1 MRITNPLAASAQES
15 RVTRFARLHVLL
27 RDAYYSSPEITA
39 LKLESLEA
47 LRLAAVSSLPLL
59 DTTEHGSAGTG
70 VRLIERLRFAIS
82 VMGEEMNA
90 QQRRRIVLD
99 LLFSA
104 APPAYQPWAR
114 SPEPI
119 IADIAGVLGLS
130 LSSADLV
137 RLVRHHRSTRKA
149 LWSTVR
155 TSGVRAVTCSDGG
168 PQEAVA
174 DALRTAMGLCP
185 EAALAS
191 AVALVRGEPGTA
203 TTGISGGVILDRL
216 CNDQA
221 PALDRFVGTALA
233 RTSLPTLTYHLAS
246 IEVACL
252 TDPDVRTAVSPVLQ
266 RLAADLSATLP
277 RDDDEAKRLTAGAK
291 LTQNTRQRIEQRH
304 RLRFGDIVTS
314 KIRPSLDSRDSLA

>member
-27 RDAYYSSPEITA
+27 RDAYYSTPEITA
-39 LKLESLEA
+39 LKLDNLEA
-47 LRLAAVSSLPLL
+47 LRLAAVSTLPLL
-59 DTTEHGSAGTG
+59 DSTEHGSGGTG

-82 VMGEEMNA
+82 VMGEETSP

-119 IADIAGVLGLS
+119 VADIAGVLGLS
-130 LSSADLV
+130 LSSTDLM
-137 RLVRHHRSTRKA
+137 RLSRHHRSARKA
-149 LWSTVR
+149 LWATVR
-155 TSGVRAVTCSDGG
+155 TSGVRAVSCSDGG

-174 DALRTAMGLCP
+174 EALRGAMGLGP

-191 AVALVRGEPGTA
+191 AVALVRGEPGVTSN
-203 TTGISGGVILDRL
+203 GISGGVVLDRL
-216 CNDQA
+216 CVDHT

-233 RTSLPTLTYHLAS
+233 RTSLPTLAYHLAG

-252 TDPDVRTAVSPVLQ
+252 TDPDIRTAVSPVLQ
-266 RLAADLSATLP
+266 RVAADMVATLP
-277 RDDDEAKRLTAGAK
+277 RDDDEGKRLTAGAR
-291 LTQNTRQRIEQRH
+291 LTQTTRQRIEQRH

-314 KIRPSLDSRDSLA
+314 RIRPSSDSRDSLA

>member
-1 MRITNPLAASAQES
+1 MRITNPLAASAQEG

-39 LKLESLEA
+39 VKLESLEA
-47 LRLAAVSSLPLL
+47 LRLAAVSNLPLL
-59 DTTEHGSAGTG
+59 ETADTGSTGTG

-82 VMGEEMNA
+82 VMGEEMTA

-119 IADIAGVLGLS
+119 VADIAGVLGLS
-130 LSSADLV
+130 LSSTDLA

-149 LWSTVR
+149 LWNTVR
-155 TSGVRAVTCSDGG
+155 TSGVRAVSCSDGG
-168 PQEAVA
+168 PHEAVA
-174 DALRTAMGLCP
+174 DALRGAMGLCP
-185 EAALAS
+185 EAALTS
-191 AVALVRGEPGTA
+191 AVALVRGESGVTSN
-203 TTGISGGVILDRL
+203 GISGGVVLDRL
-216 CNDQA
+216 CVDQA

-233 RTSLPTLTYHLAS
+233 RVSLPTLTYHLAS

-252 TDPDVRTAVSPVLQ
+252 TDPDIRTAVSPVLQ
-266 RLAADLSATLP
+266 RVAADMAATLP
-277 RDDDEAKRLTAGAK
+277 RDDDEGKRLAAGAR
-291 LTQNTRQRIEQRH
+291 LTQNARQRIEQRH
-304 RLRFGDIVTS
+304 RLRFGDIVS
-314 KIRPSLDSRDSLA
+314 SRIRPSSDSRDSLA